1 MSISEKDLEISNLLK
16 EEPDSSSFVE
26 FNVSKFLSNYVGYVL
41 GDDTNDVPKKERV
54 NLSFQEICSIV
65 KEELKALIQETESS
79 GDGENSLLE
88 KQHKAMIGN
97 DEAKAYFLAKIEE
110 VVRNKNI
117 ASFSYP
123 SFFGTLSNAVF
134 HEVWGWSLLEKWYSE
149 HPDSQE
155 CMIIGRELWF
165 DIDGESVRQK
175 ELFTDD
181 DVVERIKRL
190 FASRSQFSVINSQ
203 SPEVELEHE
212 DGSRI
217 SMVQTPR
224 GRTNYIVIRRFVVK
238 RMNLEEQARRNT
250 IPVDDIPIYRAI
262 SRVMPNIIVAG
273 QIRSAKSTFMKTL
286 IGERDKKYRVASLE
300 KHFELDLKRT
310 YNDRVIYELQ
320 STEGDLHKAIP
331 ALLRMPHD
339 FIVVGEIRSKEMEG
353 YMEACERGERG
364 AFGTYHL
371 TFAEE
376 SVPQLTRH
384 LLDEYPNRTYEIE
397 AERVAK
403 NLDFVISMATDDIDR
418 IKRVEAVTEVYWDE
432 KERVGKTRSIIRYDR
447 TSKRYFYSS
456 NLSPRLLYLM
466 RRANDEE
473 ALKLMKLLRE
483 RERESPMEEY
493 NKFFLDDE
501 SWVNEWVN

>member
-1 MSISEKDLEISNLLK
+1 MSTIEKESEISNLLT
-16 EEPDSSSFVE
+16 EEIDSSSFVE
-26 FNVSKFLSNYVGYVL
+26 FNVSKFLSNYAGNVL
-41 GDDTNDVPKKERV
+41 ADDETDSPKKEKAV
-54 NLSFQEICSIV
+54 LSFVEICGIV
-65 KEELKALIQETESS
+65 KEELKNLIQETEAS
-79 GDGENSLLE
+79 GVGGNSLLE

-97 DEAKAYFLAKIEE
+97 EEAKAYFLAKIEE
-110 VVRNKNI
+110 VLRNRNI
-117 ASFSYP
+117 ASFNYP
-123 SFFGTLSNAVF
+123 PFFGTLSNAVF

-149 HPDSQE
+149 YSDSQE
-155 CMIIGRELWF
+155 CMVIGKEFWI
-165 DIDGESVRQK
+165 DIDGDAIRQK
-175 ELFTDD
+175 ESFADD

-190 FASRSQFSVINSQ
+190 FSSRSQFSIINAQ

-217 SMVQTPR
+217 SMIQMPR

-238 RMNLEEQARRNT
+238 RMTLEEQARRNT
-250 IPVDDIPIYRAI
+250 IPVRDVRLYKAI

-286 IGERDKKYRVASLE
+286 IGERDKKYRIASLE
-300 KHFELDLKRT
+300 KHFELDLKKT
-310 YNDRVIYELQ
+310 YEDRVIYELQ
-320 STEGDLHKAIP
+320 STEGDLHKAVP

-376 SVPQLTRH
+376 SVSQLTRH
-384 LLDEYPNRTYEIE
+384 LLDEYPNRTYAIE

-403 NLDFVISMATDDIDR
+403 NLDFIISMAVDDR
-418 IKRVEAVTEVYWDE
+418 SKVKRVEAVTEVYWDDE
-432 KERVGKTRSIIRYDR
+432 LRKGSTKDIVRYDR
-447 TSKRYFYSS
+447 TSGKYFYSS
-456 NLSPRLLYLM
+456 KISPRLLYLM
-466 RRANDEE
+466 RRSNEEE
-473 ALKLMKLLRE
+473 ALILMKILRE
-483 RERESPMEEY
+483 REKESPMEEY

-501 SWVNEWVN
+501 SWVEEWVN